1 MKFELPKIDLN
12 WETGITALVLLLFG
26 VWGFKKCSARKT
38 DIRSQYESLPRDTV
52 ALSSPAARVIPNS
65 APSTPSSVLSDNV
78 LPPPSNVPTQ
88 YSSKVPL
95 PRKPADVS
103 MNAPDLPATA
113 PTTTTTTPP
122 STPASSPDLVSKSG
136 STRNKAARATET
148 IHEGASMGGVR
159 LYVLRQSLKIRR
171 EPELNGRV
179 LGKLRKYDE
188 VYFMEDVTREKT
200 AVRLEDGTLVEKP
213 WFKVRTRRGTVGWVH
228 GSGVDFYKRDAKGH

>member
-1 MKFELPKIDLN
+1 MKFELPKINLN

-26 VWGFKKCSARKT
+26 AWGFRKCSAKKD
-38 DIRSQYESLPRDTV
+38 DIRNQYETLPRDTV

-78 LPPPSNVPTQ
+78 LPPPTNVPSQ
-88 YSSKVPL
+88 YSSKVPP

-103 MNAPDLPATA
+103 MNAPDLP
-113 PTTTTTTPP
+113 TTPPATTTPP
-122 STPASSPDLVSKSG
+122 PSSPDLVSKG
-136 STRNKAARATET
+136 STSTRAKAARVTET
-148 IHEGASMGGVR
+148 VSDGANLGGSR

-179 LGKLRKYDE
+179 LGKLKKYDE
-188 VYFMEDVTREKT
+188 VYFLDDVTREKT